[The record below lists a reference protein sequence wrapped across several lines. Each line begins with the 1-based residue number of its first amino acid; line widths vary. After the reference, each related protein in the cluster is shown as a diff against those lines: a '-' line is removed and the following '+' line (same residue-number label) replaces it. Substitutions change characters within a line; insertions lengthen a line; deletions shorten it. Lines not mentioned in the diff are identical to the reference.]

1 MGRLETQFFAY
12 CQMRG
17 LQTVRSGDI
26 SAALRLTPEQERS
39 LLFRLA
45 RNGWIIRLRRGLY
58 LVPEKLPLGGKWMPW
73 EGTALSTLME
83 DRNGRYQVCGPNA
96 FNFWGFDEQIPNR
109 VYAYNNRISGERVI
123 AGVSFNLIKVCE
135 SRLGGVTDVTA
146 PAGAPLIM
154 GSKARTLVDAV
165 RDWKR
170 FNTVPRAYD
179 WIRDA
184 TREEPTLVPE
194 LMDACVQFGN
204 VSTLRRIGYVLAMS
218 GVEPRRLRRLRSR
231 IKSESPVAL
240 IPGQSRA
247 GAINRKWGVIENG
260 YSATVPT

>member
-1 MGRLETQFFAY
+1 MGCMETQFFAY

-17 LQTVRSGDI
+17 LQTVRSGEV
-26 SAALRLTPEQERS
+26 SAALRLTPERERS

-45 RNGWIIRLRRGLY
+45 RSGWIIRLRRGLY
-58 LVPEKLPLGGKWMPW
+58 LVPEKLPPGGKWMAP
-73 EGTALSTLME
+73 EGTTLSTLME

-96 FNFWGFDEQIPNR
+96 FNFWGFDEQVPNR

-123 AGVSFNLIKVCE
+123 AGVCFNLIKVRDA
-135 SRLGGVTDVTA
+135 RLGGVTEVA
-146 PAGAPLIM
+146 ALAGAPLIM

-170 FNTVPRAYD
+170 FNTVPRVYD

-184 TREEPTLVPE
+184 IRAEPTIVPE
-194 LMDACVQFGN
+194 LVDACVQFGN
-204 VSTLRRIGYVLAMS
+204 VSTFRRIGYVLAMS
-218 GVEPRRLRRLRSR
+218 GVEPRFLRRLRTR

-240 IPGQSRA
+240 IPGRSRA
-247 GAINRKWGVIENG
+247 GAINRKWGLIENG
-260 YSATVPT
+260 YRATVPT

>member
-1 MGRLETQFFAY
+1 
-12 CQMRG
+12 
-17 LQTVRSGDI
+17 
-26 SAALRLTPEQERS
+26 
-39 LLFRLA
+39 
-45 RNGWIIRLRRGLY
+45 
-58 LVPEKLPLGGKWMPW
+58 
-73 EGTALSTLME
+73 ME

-96 FNFWGFDEQIPNR
+96 FNFWGFDEQVPNR

-123 AGVSFNLIKVCE
+123 AGISFNLFKVCE
-135 SRLGGVTDVTA
+135 SRLGGVTEVTE
-146 PAGAPLIM
+146 PSGAPLIM

-179 WIRDA
+179 WIRDT
-184 TREEPTLVPE
+184 TREEPALVTE

-240 IPGQSRA
+240 IPGRSRA

-260 YSATVPT
+260 D

>member
-1 MGRLETQFFAY
+1 MTKNIQPGQRMGRLETQFFAY
-12 CQMRG
+12 CQMLG
-17 LQTVRSGDI
+17 LQTVRSGDV

-45 RNGWIIRLRRGLY
+45 RNGWIVRLRRGLY
-58 LVPEKLPLGGKWMPW
+58 LVPEKLPLGGKWMPP

-96 FNFWGFDEQIPNR
+96 FNFWGFDDQVPNR

-135 SRLGGVTDVTA
+135 SRLGGVTEVTA
-146 PAGAPLIM
+146 AAGAPLIM

-170 FNTVPRAYD
+170 FNTIPRAYD

-184 TREEPTLVPE
+184 TREESTLVPE

-204 VSTLRRIGYVLAMS
+204 VSTLRRIGYLVAQIHRKGRRAREGRGFAVLPVPSYNVLTM
-218 GVEPRRLRRLRSR
+218 RRRS
-231 IKSESPVAL
+231 
-240 IPGQSRA
+240 
-247 GAINRKWGVIENG
+247 
-260 YSATVPT
+260 